1 MDGKTKGI
9 TMARYKNTRDRMNR
23 RQFVKRAGV
32 WGLAGVVAVYLPG
45 CGKEE
50 AEELAAKPHNAI
62 QAAKEAA
69 DPCNDLSQL
78 TPGEQT
84 TRTTFKYEPVAK
96 DPTKLC
102 VTCNF
107 WIPDPKGGLCGGCTL
122 VKGPIHPKASC
133 MSWVEKVRT

>member
-1 MDGKTKGI
+1 MGEE
-9 TMARYKNTRDRMNR
+9 TRLDRR
-23 RQFVKRAGV
+23 EFIRRAGIF
-32 WGLAGVVAVYLPG
+32 GLAGAAAAILPG
-45 CGKEE
+45 CVGDQ
-50 AEELAAKPHNAI
+50 AEELGAKPHNAI
-62 QAAKEAA
+62 QAAREAA

-78 TPGEQT
+78 APEHRI
-84 TRTTFKYEPVAK
+84 TRTTFKYEPMAK

-107 WIPDPKGGLCGGCTL
+107 WIPDPKEGLCGGCTL

>member
-1 MDGKTKGI
+1 MDFKTKGI
-9 TMARYKNTRDRMNR
+9 IMAKEKQAHDWMNR

-32 WGLAGVVAVYLPG
+32 WGLAGVAAVYLPG

-50 AEELAAKPHNAI
+50 AEELAAKPHNTI

-78 TPGEQT
+78 TPDEQV
-84 TRTTFKYEPVAK
+84 TRTTFKYQPVAK

-107 WIPDPKGGLCGGCTL
+107 WISDPKGGLCGACTL

-133 MSWVEKVRT
+133 MSWAEKVRS

>member
-1 MDGKTKGI
+1 MKGI
-9 TMARYKNTRDRMNR
+9 IMVEEKKTYDRMNR

-32 WGLAGVVAVYLPG
+32 WGLAGVAAVYLPG
-45 CGKEE
+45 CGKDE

-78 TPGEQT
+78 TPNEQV
-84 TRTTFKYEPVAK
+84 TRTTFKYQPVAK

-107 WIPDPKGGLCGGCTL
+107 WIPDPKGGLCGTCTL

-133 MSWVEKVRT
+133 MSWAEKVRT

>member
-1 MDGKTKGI
+1 MKGI
-9 TMARYKNTRDRMNR
+9 IMVEEKKTHDRMNR

-32 WGLAGVVAVYLPG
+32 WGLAGVAAVYLPG
-45 CGKEE
+45 CGKDE

-78 TPGEQT
+78 TPNEQV
-84 TRTTFKYEPVAK
+84 TRTTFKYQPVAK

-107 WIPDPKGGLCGGCTL
+107 WIPDPKGGLCGTCTL

-133 MSWVEKVRT
+133 MSWAEKVRT